1 LAELIASYVKES
13 GGIILDDESP
23 DVPDDTPLRVR
34 GKRAKSADGS
44 EAAGGQTKKSKK
56 DKSESSNHESIP
68 ASAPKR
74 KRRILYD

>member
-23 DVPDDTPLRVR
+23 DVQDDTPLRVK

-44 EAAGGQTKKSKK
+44 EAAGG
-56 DKSESSNHESIP
+56 
-68 ASAPKR
+68 
-74 KRRILYD
+74 